1 MALRHRTSRVAL
13 PAVAPSLGRDV
24 SLAEESALLEEARSD
39 LLRGSASG
47 ALQAL
52 ATHERRFP
60 AGRMVEQREALTIQ
74 ALVDA
79 GRRDEASRR
88 ARQFRERFPGS
99 LMLEVIQSAL
109 DNEGH

>member
-1 MALRHRTSRVAL
+1 MVAS
-13 PAVAPSLGRDV
+13 PAAPASNRDL

-39 LLRGSASG
+39 LLRGSATG

-60 AGRMVEQREALTIQ
+60 AGRMLEQREALTIQ
-74 ALVDA
+74 ALVGA

-88 ARQFRERFPGS
+88 AGQFRERFPGS
-99 LMLEVIQSAL
+99 LMLEVIQAAL
-109 DNEGH
+109 HHEGASR